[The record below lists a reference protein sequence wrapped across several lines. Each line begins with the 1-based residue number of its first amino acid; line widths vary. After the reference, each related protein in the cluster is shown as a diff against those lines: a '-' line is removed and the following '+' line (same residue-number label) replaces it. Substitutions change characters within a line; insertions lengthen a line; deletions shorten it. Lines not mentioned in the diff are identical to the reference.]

1 MNMTKTIAK
10 GGIAT
15 AAVGAMALAGATP
28 AQARDRDGIDAGDVV
43 AGALIIGGIAAIASA
58 ASKERYGDGYRYR
71 ESRYGHGNSR
81 AAVERCVRAVERDAR
96 RAGYRFAEV
105 TQIRDVDRERR
116 GWEVT
121 GRLVVDGKRGWGA
134 RDGYRDGHRDGYR
147 DDYRYRIGYNDRYD
161 DDRGDYRDRDYRD
174 YRHRGADRGSFRCD
188 IERGRVVSI
197 DYRGIHG
204 LNW

>member
-1 MNMTKTIAK
+1 MSKTRMFAK

-28 AQARDRDGIDAGDVV
+28 AYAEHRDRDGIDAGDVV

-71 ESRYGHGNSR
+71 ESRYGHGSSR

-121 GRLVVDGKRGWGA
+121 GRLVVDGKRGWG
-134 RDGYRDGHRDGYR
+134 YRDGYR

-161 DDRGDYRDRDYRD
+161 DRDDYRDRDDRGRDYRD
-174 YRHRGADRGSFRCD
+174 YRHRGVDRGSFRCD
-188 IERGRVVSI
+188 IQRGRVVSV
-197 DYRGIHG
+197 DYRGIPG